1 MKFIPNKLKFK
12 KYQKGK
18 KFNMITKPTSF
29 IQRKRLGVICLKALE
44 SSRLSSTQ
52 LQAFFKSIRKVIKK
66 SGKITLKTFP
76 HTPITKKPLEVRMGK
91 GKGPVS
97 YWISKVSVGIVLCEI
112 QSKKVSIVKKALLY
126 TQIKLPFKT
135 KIYIY

>member
-18 KFNMITKPTSF
+18 NFNIISKPTSF
-29 IQRKRLGVICLKALE
+29 IQNKRLGVICLKALE

-52 LQAFFKSIRKVIKK
+52 LQATFKSIRKLIKK
-66 SGKITLKTFP
+66 NGKIIFKTFP
-76 HTPITKKPLEVRMGK
+76 HNPITKKPLEVRMGK
-91 GKGPVS
+91 GKGPVNS
-97 YWISKVSVGIVLCEI
+97 WISKVSVGSVLCEI
-112 QSKKVSIVKKALLY
+112 QSKKVSLVKKALLY

-135 KIYIY
+135 KIYTL

>member
-18 KFNMITKPTSF
+18 NFNKISKPTSF
-29 IQRKRLGVICLKALE
+29 LQNKRLGVICLKALE
-44 SSRLSSTQ
+44 SFRLTSTQ
-52 LQAFFKSIRKVIKK
+52 LQAIYKSIRKLIKK
-66 SGKITLKTFP
+66 NGKITLKTFP

-91 GKGPVS
+91 GKGPVNF
-97 YWISKVSVGIVLCEI
+97 WISKISVGSVLCEI
-112 QSKKVSIVKKALLY
+112 QSKKVSVVKKALLY

-135 KIYIY
+135 KIYSF